1 MFDSKTLKISIEE
14 IKQALGMLRTVPNHL
29 KTKGMCKHAV
39 KKLLFLIKY
48 VINTQRMCDKVIIEN
63 V

>member
-1 MFDSKTLKISIEE
+1 MFNSKTLKISIEE
-14 IKQALGMLRTVPNHL
+14 IKQALEMLRTVPNHL

-48 VINTQRMCDKVIIEN
+48 VINTQ
-63 V
+63 

>member
-14 IKQALGMLRTVPNHL
+14 IKQALEMLRTVPNHL
-29 KTKGMCKHAV
+29 KTKEMCKHAV